1 MWDEVRGV
9 RASKGKVETAIKFW
23 REDVKVAD
31 YSEDLGIDGRR
42 ILKSILGKYGSS
54 EIIYVPYDG
63 VC

>member
-1 MWDEVRGV
+1 M